1 MHKSIFSRD
10 RTIYWPEEYD
20 DIVEFLKGSNGES
33 KSGVFT
39 YNTGIV
45 VLAATIGLK
54 DKYRKKIEGRRK
66 EIALSTFEEHGLS
79 HYIYLI
85 ALASEEKLNL
95 DLMRN
100 EAGEEAAIRIFESYA
115 AGGLSILNQRQNTGG
130 LKSPYLFMYDLVT
143 DYGIAAN
150 QSKGSDPT
158 SSSSEIKDIDL
169 DLQF

>member
-20 DIVEFLKGSNGES
+20 DVVEFLKGSNSES

-54 DKYRKKIEGRRK
+54 DKYRKKIEGKRK
-66 EIALSTFEEHGLS
+66 EIALSTFEEHDLS

-100 EAGEEAAIRIFESYA
+100 EAGEETAIRIFESYA
-115 AGGLSILNQRQNTGG
+115 AGGLSILNQRRNTGG

-143 DYGIAAN
+143 DYGIAAKTAK
-150 QSKGSDPT
+150 SKGSA
-158 SSSSEIKDIDL
+158 SAYSEIKDIDL